1 MNKAIRAIAIAALLA
16 GAVIG
21 AAPTGAHTTPAAG
34 LQVTAGGQDGVA
46 RAPMLCRRNFEG
58 CQQSTIHGCK
68 C

>member
-16 GAVIG
+16 GAAVG
-21 AAPTGAHTTPAAG
+21 AAPTPARTTPAAD
-34 LQVTAGGQDGVA
+34 LQVTADGQDGVA